1 MGGSGMKIL
10 ALDTTA
16 KTAGVALVEA
26 DKDGNLHLLSEY
38 SLKTGSHSTT
48 LLPMIESMLALH
60 ELTAAD
66 IGFYA
71 CSTGPGSFTG
81 VRIGVS
87 TVKGL
92 AFVNGTPCV
101 GVSALEAMA
110 MGFEK
115 LPAVIAPAI
124 DARRNTVY
132 GAIFLSDG
140 EGNVT
145 RLTEDS
151 QLEWADF
158 ADKVRDITKNYHDLP
173 FYGCGDGYDII
184 REDPLKPAYVPAH
197 LRYPTGYGV
206 ALAAYKIWQS
216 EKDRSSFT
224 DAALVPVYLKKSQAE
239 REREEKMQNCV
250 DFV

>member
-1 MGGSGMKIL
+1 MKIL

-16 KTAGVALVEA
+16 KTAGVALAEVGKNGE
-26 DKDGNLHLLSEY
+26 LVLLSEY

-48 LLPMIESMLALH
+48 LLPMIESMLTLH
-60 ELTAAD
+60 GLTAAD
-66 IGFYA
+66 IDLYA

-92 AFVNGTPCV
+92 AFLHNTPCV

-115 LPAVIAPAI
+115 LPAVIAPAM

-132 GAIFLSDG
+132 GAVFVSDG

-145 RLTEDS
+145 RLTDDS

-158 ADKVRDITKNYHDLP
+158 ADEVRDFAGNYPDLP
-173 FYGCGDGYDII
+173 FFGCGDGYDIA
-184 REDPLKPAYVPAH
+184 RDDPLNPAPTPAH

-206 ALAAYKIWQS
+206 ALAAYRIWQEADDKS
-216 EKDRSSFT
+216 VFT

-239 REREEKMQNCV
+239 REREERLSKSEE
-250 DFV
+250 

>member
-1 MGGSGMKIL
+1 MKIL

-26 DKDGNLHLLSEY
+26 GKDGRLTLLSEY

-48 LLPMIESMLALH
+48 LLPMIESMLSLH
-60 ELTAAD
+60 GLKTTD
-66 IGFYA
+66 IDLYA
-71 CSTGPGSFTG
+71 VSTGPGSFTG

-92 AFVNGTPCV
+92 AFLNSTPCV

-115 LPAVIAPAI
+115 MPSIVASAM

-140 EGNVT
+140 EGNIT
-145 RLTEDS
+145 RLSEDS

-158 ADKVRDITKNYHDLP
+158 ANEVRNVAENYPDIP
-173 FYGCGDGYDII
+173 FYGCGDAYDIN
-184 REDPLKPAYVPAH
+184 RDDPLEVAATPAH

-206 ALAAYKIWQS
+206 AMAGYKKWNCTEDKSI
-216 EKDRSSFT
+216 FT
-224 DAALVPVYLKKSQAE
+224 DVALVPVYLKKSQAE
-239 REREEKMQNCV
+239 REREEALAKENS
-250 DFV
+250 